1 MGRNV
6 DTIGQSVVVKGQ
18 LRGTEDLTIEG
29 QVKGRID
36 LDRNVLTIGPN
47 GRIEA
52 QVHARVVN
60 VQGKVEGDISAT
72 DAINIRETATVDGAV
87 VAPSVGIEEGA
98 SFRGQIDISLTI
110 PLQKVIR
117 RLKPEKPHVRFL
129 KRLVGSS
136 ISAMRPEAD
145 PGPLF
150 GVSPKLAAATMR
162 ILVDAD
168 SRLNEQA
175 GVASRKD

>member
-1 MGRNV
+1 MERNM
-6 DTIGQSVVVKGQ
+6 DTIGESVVVDG
-18 LRGTEDLTIEG
+18 RVSATEDLTIEG
-29 QVKGRID
+29 HVKGKID
-36 LDRNVLTIGPN
+36 LYRKVLTIGPN
-47 GRIEA
+47 GRVEA

-60 VQGKVEGDISAT
+60 ILGKVEGDISAT
-72 DAINIRETATVDGAV
+72 EAINIRETATVDGAV

-129 KRLVGSS
+129 RRLVGSS

-145 PGPLF
+145 PYPLL
-150 GVSPKLAAATMR
+150 GVSPKLAEATMR
-162 ILVDAD
+162 ILVEGD

-175 GVASRKD
+175 GVASRKS